1 MTQTNVMFNPNTSP
15 YNSLWMHSIE
25 MASPSFGVST
35 SEMVV
40 QSKNDIKSGIE
51 LLATKTNSSL
61 VVPSDLFTFRHSAFI
76 VELAG
81 IHRIPAVYAYSRFA
95 HEGGLIAYGI
105 DLVGQ
110 FGEAAAYIDRVL
122 KGTKPA
128 DLPVQAPTRYTM
140 VINLKSA
147 NALGLSIAPALL
159 AAADEVIE

>member
-1 MTQTNVMFNPNTSP
+1 M
-15 YNSLWMHSIE
+15 
-25 MASPSFGVST
+25 
-35 SEMVV
+35 
-40 QSKNDIKSGIE
+40 
-51 LLATKTNSSL
+51 
-61 VVPSDLFTFRHSAFI
+61 
-76 VELAG
+76 
-81 IHRIPAVYAYSRFA
+81 YAYSGFA

-128 DLPVQAPTRYTM
+128 DLYTM